1 MKIEIYTS
9 FSRDAK
15 KLPDSI
21 LDELKTIY
29 RAIEEAQSLDDL
41 TYSVKKMAGSKK
53 LKAFRLR

>member
-1 MKIEIYTS
+1 MKIATNAS

-29 RAIEEAQSLDDL
+29 EAIGEAESLDSL
-41 TYSVKKMAGSKK
+41 SYSVRKLAGNKK
-53 LKAFRLR
+53 LKAFRL